1 MINNYRLPSDYN
13 SRLDFDNYIDGHD
26 SLDNTIYQP
35 LVYKS
40 AFELVKKTNAKYL
53 IDIGCGDGGKVKEV
67 KNYKSDCKIILIDHE
82 YIINNVVKKYD
93 GAQYIS
99 ADFDIAIPEID
110 EEILKEA
117 VIVCS
122 DVIEHLAKPEILLEF
137 FFRCKK
143 WVKAIVVSTPDRVEE
158 RGYFDYG
165 PPANP
170 YHVRE
175 WTQDEFTRL
184 LMDYGFTDR
193 MLCGLTISNDHSNV
207 KATLL
212 CIMSKYLEIKVE
224 DDEKVKT
231 ETLKC
236 AANIFPSTLAS
247 DVKKNIICQD
257 EKFENECWYIL
268 ESEMSE
274 YVPLNLRL
282 PFVNMLTL
290 AESNGFNVLSKSVV
304 EMETQ
309 YGCASKTGGA
319 NLLVHNDGASPI
331 AAIKGELLNRVI
343 SGKEME
349 IRNYPFNILSLI
361 PEKKKSLFSFFK
373 KDTPKK
379 LPLGAWHDNIVRKD
393 FIVEL
398 MFGGDVK

>member
-1 MINNYRLPSDYN
+1 MTNNYRLPVDYN

-26 SLDNTIYQP
+26 SLDDTIYQP

-53 IDIGCGDGGKVKEV
+53 IDIGCGDGSKVEAV
-67 KNYKSDCKIILIDHE
+67 KNYKEDCIVILIDHE

-99 ADFDIAIPEID
+99 ADFDISIPEVD
-110 EEILKEA
+110 EEVLKDA

-143 WVKAIVVSTPDRVEE
+143 SVKAIVLSTPDRVEE

-175 WTQDEFTRL
+175 WTQDEFSRL

-193 MLCGLTISNDHSNV
+193 MLCGLTISNNHSNV

-212 CIMSKYLEIKVE
+212 CIMSKYLESKVE
-224 DDEKVKT
+224 REV
-231 ETLKC
+231 
-236 AANIFPSTLAS
+236 NIKYLGFNSDIFISNLAS
-247 DVKKNIICQD
+247 NIKENIINVNQD
-257 EKFENECWYIL
+257 FDDECWYVVDTL
-268 ESEMSE
+268 MAE

-282 PFVNMLTL
+282 SFDNMLIL
-290 AESNGFNVLSKSVV
+290 ADENNFNVLTKTII
-304 EMETQ
+304 EMSTEE
-309 YGCASKTGGA
+309 GLVRKTGNA
-319 NLLVHNDGASPI
+319 NLCVHENESPV
-331 AAIKGELLNRVI
+331 AAIKGELLNGI
-343 SGKEME
+343 IAGKTLK
-349 IRNYPFNILSLI
+349 INTYPFNILSLI
-361 PEKKKSLFSFFK
+361 PKKKKSFFSFSK
-373 KDTPKK
+373 KNKNEI
-379 LPLGAWHDNIVRKD
+379 LPLGQWHDNIVRKD

-398 MFGGDVK
+398 TFGGNVK

>member
-1 MINNYRLPSDYN
+1 MKNNYRLPIDYN
-13 SRLDFDNYIDGHD
+13 SRIDFDNYIDGHD
-26 SLDNTIYQP
+26 SLDGTVYQP
-35 LVYKS
+35 LVYKT

-67 KNYKSDCKIILIDHE
+67 KNYKSDCQIILIDHE

-93 GAQYIS
+93 NAQYIS

-110 EEILKEA
+110 EEILKDA

-143 WVKAIVVSTPDRVEE
+143 WVKAIVLSTPDRVEE

-175 WTQDEFTRL
+175 WTQDEFSRL

-212 CIMSKYLEIKVE
+212 CVMSKYLEAKVE
-224 DDEKVKT
+224 HDVKT
-231 ETLKC
+231 AVLQCT
-236 AANIFPSTLAS
+236 ANIFPSTLTS
-247 DVKKNIICQD
+247 DIQKNIIAQ
-257 EKFENECWYIL
+257 EGKFEDEYWYIL
-268 ESEMSE
+268 ETEMSE

-282 PFVNMLTL
+282 PFIKMLTI
-290 AESNGFNVLSKSVV
+290 ADYNDFNVLSKSVI
-304 EMETQ
+304 EMKTES
-309 YGCASKTGGA
+309 GWINKTGDA
-319 NLLVHNDGASPI
+319 NLLAHNGESPI
-331 AAIKGELLNRVI
+331 AAIKGELLNGII
-343 SGKEME
+343 SRKELE
-349 IRNYPFNILSLI
+349 INNYPFNILSLTL
-361 PEKKKSLFSFFK
+361 EKKKTLFSFLR
-373 KDTPKK
+373 KDTSER
-379 LPLGAWHDNIVRKD
+379 LPLGQWHDNIVRKD

-398 MFGGDVK
+398 IFGGDVK